1 MVVIAHCRRRTVI
14 FQAVRIAANVLAM
27 GFGLNAATAWADADE
42 YTGMAWQPV
51 STAANPCGIGIPQR
65 GNFPRDLWLNER
77 RPVLN
82 LTVKQSGSQLCYVA
96 NGIAEAP
103 VIRARLGDTLAI
115 TLRNEITDP
124 AALASLLP
132 AGKLETANPA
142 VPDRAGFMPVIP

>member
-1 MVVIAHCRRRTVI
+1 MMAVIVPRRRRAGFLLT
-14 FQAVRIAANVLAM
+14 AAIAASTLALALALCLM
-27 GFGLNAATAWADADE
+27 QRSARADADE
-42 YTGMAWQPV
+42 YTGMAWQPN

-77 RPVLN
+77 RPVLS
-82 LTVKQSGSQLCYVA
+82 LTVKQTGSQLCYVA

-124 AALASLLP
+124 GALAALLP
-132 AGKLETANPA
+132 AG
-142 VPDRAGFMPVIP
+142 